1 MPVNPPA
8 PLNVTPSRARNKLA
22 LRLAAR
28 KKEAEESSALENEDP
43 DTADAAA
50 IQQAFEMP
58 VQPLSD
64 LPDLDLSAVTERQI
78 NELIGVQGGPQAQAQ
93 AQDRTTTQ
101 AVVSAYSSSSG
112 EDSSSSS
119 EEEEEEEED
128 DDRPQ
133 ESEEQVEQQDVK
145 GDNVV
150 VGVKRRPST
159 TEAKKRIPLDDD
171 DDGEEEDERHHHR
184 HHHQQHQQQRFGLQR
199 QTSDP
204 FESPEDTSSD
214 EESSGSS
221 EGEELAF
228 GRERPMGT
236 E

>member
-1 MPVNPPA
+1 MPA

-93 AQDRTTTQ
+93 DRTTTQ

-133 ESEEQVEQQDVK
+133 ESEEQAEQQDVK

-171 DDGEEEDERHHHR
+171 DD
-184 HHHQQHQQQRFGLQR
+184 
-199 QTSDP
+199 
-204 FESPEDTSSD
+204 
-214 EESSGSS
+214 
-221 EGEELAF
+221 
-228 GRERPMGT
+228 
-236 E
+236 

>member
-28 KKEAEESSALENEDP
+28 KKEAEESSELENEDP

-78 NELIGVQGGPQAQAQ
+78 NELIGVQGGLQAQAQ
-93 AQDRTTTQ
+93 AQDRSTTQ

-112 EDSSSSS
+112 EDNSSS
-119 EEEEEEEED
+119 EEEEEDDDDD

-133 ESEEQVEQQDVK
+133 ESEEQAEQQDVK

-171 DDGEEEDERHHHR
+171 DDGEEDE
-184 HHHQQHQQQRFGLQR
+184 HHHQQQHQQRFGLQR
-199 QTSDP
+199 QMSDP

-221 EGEELAF
+221 EGEELSF

>member
-1 MPVNPPA
+1 MPA

-93 AQDRTTTQ
+93 AQDRNTTQ

-119 EEEEEEEED
+119 GEEEEEHDD

-133 ESEEQVEQQDVK
+133 ESEEQAEQQDVK

-171 DDGEEEDERHHHR
+171 DDGEEEDEHIE
-184 HHHQQHQQQRFGLQR
+184 LQPDLELM
-199 QTSDP
+199 Q
-204 FESPEDTSSD
+204 DTRIHVGA
-214 EESSGSS
+214 EFIVEQKCW
-221 EGEELAF
+221 
-228 GRERPMGT
+228 
-236 E
+236 

>member
-93 AQDRTTTQ
+93 DRTTTQ

-119 EEEEEEEED
+119 EEEEEEDD

-133 ESEEQVEQQDVK
+133 ESEEQAEQQDVK

-171 DDGEEEDERHHHR
+171 DDGEEGDELHHHHR
-184 HHHQQHQQQRFGLQR
+184 QQQHQQQRFGLQR

>member
-28 KKEAEESSALENEDP
+28 KKAEESSALENEDP

-119 EEEEEEEED
+119 EEEEEDED

-133 ESEEQVEQQDVK
+133 ESEEQAEQQDVK

-171 DDGEEEDERHHHR
+171 DDGEEEDERHHHHR
-184 HHHQQHQQQRFGLQR
+184 QQQQQQQQQRFGLQR
-199 QTSDP
+199 QMSDP

>member
-1 MPVNPPA
+1 MPA

-93 AQDRTTTQ
+93 AQDRNTTQ
-101 AVVSAYSSSSG
+101 AEKKKKNMMMTIVLKNPKNKQSS
-112 EDSSSSS
+112 
-119 EEEEEEEED
+119 
-128 DDRPQ
+128 R
-133 ESEEQVEQQDVK
+133 
-145 GDNVV
+145 
-150 VGVKRRPST
+150 
-159 TEAKKRIPLDDD
+159 
-171 DDGEEEDERHHHR
+171 
-184 HHHQQHQQQRFGLQR
+184 
-199 QTSDP
+199 
-204 FESPEDTSSD
+204 
-214 EESSGSS
+214 
-221 EGEELAF
+221 
-228 GRERPMGT
+228 M
-236 E
+236 